1 MSHYKTL
8 NAAVLQELHTAGRQ
22 HLTFPELYDELG
34 GKEGVEVEESVS
46 DKEDTSDVSP
56 LPHVP
61 NSPST
66 VGTIYVLIPCWRLVL
81 IALLQEFVL
90 NDMY

>member
-1 MSHYKTL
+1 MSS
-8 NAAVLQELHTAGRQ
+8 
-22 HLTFPELYDELG
+22 G
-34 GKEGVEVEESVS
+34 GKRESGLEKVRAIR
-46 DKEDTSDVSP
+46 KTQDVSP

>member
-1 MSHYKTL
+1 M
-8 NAAVLQELHTAGRQ
+8 AGRQ

-34 GKEGVEVEESVS
+34 GKEGVEVEESES

-81 IALLQEFVL
+81 IALLQECVL